1 MTNKTKFIF
10 LGKLLLIV
18 ALFFNCSSDDD
29 NNSVTP
35 VAPPKVFEGN
45 VVLSSQAAV
54 DDFGLE
60 NYDEIDGNVFIG
72 FSNQNESDITNL
84 DALISI
90 ESIQFG
96 LTIQNNPLL
105 NNLNGLNGLTFING
119 GALTIKNNESL
130 TTTGAL
136 SGLLSFKSLVVED
149 NPMLLNID
157 GLEGVRLSRE
167 SIVINNNNA
176 LLNID
181 GLSGLD
187 TVDGIIVFIAG
198 NPSLSSINGLSNLQF
213 VAGDLIIRNSQL
225 MSLNALDG
233 LESVG
238 GGVFV
243 SYNESLTDFCG
254 LLPLIDSGG
263 LSGGFSTKGNAYNP
277 TFDNLNTDECSI

>member
-1 MTNKTKFIF
+1 MISRQTVTSKAAIF
-10 LGKLLLIV
+10 LISILI
-18 ALFFNCSSDDD
+18 FGCSSDDD
-29 NNSVTP
+29 SSTVTQP
-35 VAPPKVFEGN
+35 QANIFEGN
-45 VVLSSQAAV
+45 VVLTSQAEV
-54 DDFGLE
+54 DAFGLE
-60 NYDEIDGNVFIG
+60 RYDEIEGSMIIG
-72 FSNQNESDITNL
+72 FSSLEETNITNL
-84 DALISI
+84 NALNSI
-90 ESIQFG
+90 ESIQYG
-96 LTIQNNPLL
+96 LTIKNNPLL
-105 NNLNGLNGLTFING
+105 LNLNGLNGLNYING
-119 GALTIKNNESL
+119 GTLEINSNEMLNNIND
-130 TTTGAL
+130 L

-149 NPMLLNID
+149 NPMLLNLD

-187 TVDGIIVFIAG
+187 TVDGVIVFIAG

-213 VAGDLIIRNSQL
+213 VAGDLIIRNSQVT
-225 MSLNALDG
+225 SLNALDG
-233 LESVG
+233 LENVG

-277 TFDNLNTDECSI
+277 NIENLNTDECSI